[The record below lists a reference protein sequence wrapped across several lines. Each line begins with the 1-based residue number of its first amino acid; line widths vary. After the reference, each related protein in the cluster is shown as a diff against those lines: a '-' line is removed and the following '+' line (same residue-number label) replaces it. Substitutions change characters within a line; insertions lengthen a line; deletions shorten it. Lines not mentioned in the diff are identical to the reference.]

1 MCVCVHLTTILY
13 INILYTVVYREL
25 TYAVVQLVKHI
36 CRAGRQEGKITSQ
49 LELHRPWLKLVILRL
64 QSKGTILGRLKP
76 CE

>member
-1 MCVCVHLTTILY
+1 MWLS
-13 INILYTVVYREL
+13 R
-25 TYAVVQLVKHI
+25 LVKHL

-49 LELHRPWLKLVILRL
+49 LELHWPWLKLVILRL